1 MDKKFLKRIIAQSQE
16 DLQIISAC
24 CAEAKVKTSEIK
36 YLPSNKI
43 FLLSLSRFNREEEND
58 YKKINSIIKFEYVQ
72 SSKSKNID
80 HHNLGQELE
89 LLTINVL
96 KKDNNFEIILLFSRN
111 RIITLGVEIIEV
123 TLEDQKF
130 INDKNT

>member
-1 MDKKFLKRIIAQSQE
+1 MKPIKPILENLLNS
-16 DLQIISAC
+16 
-24 CAEAKVKTSEIK
+24 KVYFSEKSYGSTVVEKSKNIK
-36 YLPSNKI
+36 SGEV
-43 FLLSLSRFNREEEND
+43 LLLENIRFNREEEND